1 MQPSN
6 PSYRA
11 TGRGGSPQARGL
23 GRGTPIAPALTPGSR
38 GASTVARLGRG
49 AVVPRTAIPLTGG
62 GPGFSF
68 GSIRGFG
75 SAYSPT
81 SSSNE
86 RSGSTTPPISPHPPP
101 RPDTP
106 VQLSVDRD
114 ILEGLRNTHTALQT
128 IRVPT
133 LDSQDRDVVVR
144 HLRQLGSYNWT
155 KGTAPTMVVP
165 GAPGAWAERPLP
177 YQVEPDTGIAFV
189 DQNSFRAPDG
199 QTLLPIVVAVDKV
212 HEIDARNERTES
224 MGFDWASERIDFMT
238 DRNGLR
244 KLLRWIDAS
253 GKNVGAAGNGENDRA
268 MKDWRIDMQLAPG
281 GRTVFLNRWEK
292 RNQEQMPGWTYGFNF
307 EKAATTAPRGVAQST
322 GHHRIVSYDLNGLKM
337 IVRFEVDA
345 HVPAPVVQRGVG
357 RGGTALDDL
366 AGQLA
371 NMRVTKPV
379 PFISEYGLT
388 VIEGGNQIAHDS
400 LVELTTRTQRRAQDM
415 DWTENYPQLFLSQ
428 TPNHFLGI
436 HNRGRFVQVV
446 KRVLGRGEFA
456 TVEKGMQPSLRKLRK
471 LLAVIAQLVRAHGER
486 GRLTLVCREGTLRV
500 YERESMESCLPD
512 EVLERFAE

>member
-6 PSYRA
+6 PS
-11 TGRGGSPQARGL
+11 
-23 GRGTPIAPALTPGSR
+23 
-38 GASTVARLGRG
+38 
-49 AVVPRTAIPLTGG
+49 
-62 GPGFSF
+62 
-68 GSIRGFG
+68 
-75 SAYSPT
+75 
-81 SSSNE
+81 NE
-86 RSGSTTPPISPHPPP
+86 RSASTTPPISPHPPP
-101 RPDTP
+101 RPETP

-128 IRVPT
+128 IRVPS

-165 GAPGAWAERPLP
+165 GAPGAWADRPLP

-199 QTLLPIVVAVDKV
+199 QTLLPIIVAVDKV

-224 MGFDWASERIDFMT
+224 MGFDWASEKIDFMT

-244 KLLRWIDAS
+244 KLLRWIDAQ
-253 GKNVGAAGNGENDRA
+253 NVGAAGNGENERA

-292 RNQEQMPGWTYGFNF
+292 RDQEQMPGWTYGFNF

-337 IVRFEVDA
+337 VVRFEVDA

-366 AGQLA
+366 SSQLA

-379 PFISEYGLT
+379 GIPGTSRNAPAYAYASSLTSTRATASPEPFISEYGLT

-400 LVELTTRTQRRAQDM
+400 LVEITTRTQRRAQDM

-446 KRVLGRGEFA
+446 RRVLGRGEFA

-471 LLAVIAQLVRAHGER
+471 VLAVIAQLVRAHGER

-512 EVLERFAE
+512 ELLERFAE